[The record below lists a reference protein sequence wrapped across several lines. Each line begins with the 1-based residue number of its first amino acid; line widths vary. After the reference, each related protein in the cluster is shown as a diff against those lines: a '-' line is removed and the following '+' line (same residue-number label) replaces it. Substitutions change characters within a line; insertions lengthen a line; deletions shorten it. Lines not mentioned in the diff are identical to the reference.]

1 MTIYERIAKAM
12 EDKDTDHITILIN
25 DDGINVYTS
34 LEKDQMMDF
43 FTEMVMLEKGLSEVH

>member
-12 EDKDTDHITILIN
+12 QDKNTDYISILIT
-25 DDGINVYTS
+25 DEGVDVYTS
-34 LEKDQMMDF
+34 LEQDQMMDF

>member
-12 EDKDTDHITILIN
+12 QDKDTDYISILIN

-34 LEKDQMMDF
+34 LEQDEMMDF
-43 FTEMVMLEKGLSEVH
+43 FTEMVMLEKGISEVH

>member
-12 EDKDTDHITILIN
+12 QDTDTDYISILIN

-34 LEKDQMMDF
+34 LEQDEMMDF

>member
-12 EDKDTDHITILIN
+12 QDKDTDYISILIT
-25 DDGINVYTS
+25 DEGVDVYTS
-34 LEKDQMMDF
+34 LEQDQMMDF